1 MSLASFMINLLSP
14 LQPLQTRPKTSE
26 AVSETIDGLVA
37 TLSMLNNELR
47 NMLQQADTKGTI
59 KDKRMKRCLSR
70 IRDTM
75 EALAVAEDLRA
86 KLI

>member
-1 MSLASFMINLLSP
+1 MSLSSLKANRCSP
-14 LQPLQTRPKTSE
+14 FLQTRPKTSD
-26 AVSETIDGLVA
+26 AVAETIDGLVD
-37 TLSMLNNELR
+37 TLSMLNTELR
-47 NMLQQADTKGTI
+47 SMLQQADTIGTI

>member
-1 MSLASFMINLLSP
+1 M
-14 LQPLQTRPKTSE
+14 
-26 AVSETIDGLVA
+26 SETIDALVA
-37 TLSMLNNELR
+37 TLSMLNTELR
-47 NMLQQADTKGTI
+47 NMLQQADIKGTI

-75 EALAVAEDLRA
+75 DALEVAEDLRA